1 MNIIKEQLN
10 EQFREKVN
18 DLMSAYPEL
27 WIVEELDGV
36 RVLDDFRTVE
46 NAFRT
51 AYELATA
58 VDRLSVEVDLLK
70 QQLEDI
76 KNAK

>member
-1 MNIIKEQLN
+1 MNITKEQLN

>member
-1 MNIIKEQLN
+1 MNITKEQLN

-36 RVLDDFRTVE
+36 RVLDDFKTVE

-76 KNAK
+76 KKC

>member
-1 MNIIKEQLN
+1 MNITKEQLN

-18 DLMSAYPEL
+18 DLMCLYPEL

-36 RVLDDFRTVE
+36 RVIDDFRTVE

-51 AYELATA
+51 AKELALA

-70 QQLEDI
+70 QQLEDM
-76 KNAK
+76 KNVE

>member
-1 MNIIKEQLN
+1 MNITKEQLN

-51 AYELATA
+51 AKELALA
-58 VDRLSVEVDLLK
+58 VDRLSVEFDLLK